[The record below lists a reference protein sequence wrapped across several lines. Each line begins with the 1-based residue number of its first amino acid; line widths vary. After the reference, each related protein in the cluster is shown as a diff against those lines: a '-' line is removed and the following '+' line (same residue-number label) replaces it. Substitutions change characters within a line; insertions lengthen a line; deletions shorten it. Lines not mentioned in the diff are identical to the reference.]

1 MIIFL
6 FFFPFEG
13 GEKCVEAVVLRR
25 GETVLYIYRRRP
37 PQKERKREEEVKKRR
52 RRRREREQTDI
63 DANWCGVAAA
73 SACEEARCWQPTD
86 VKEEEE
92 EKLVPSWHPANL
104 FRTRP
109 SYSSSSSLSLWCC
122 YSIILLFRIFLLFS
136 SSFFVCWPNERKKKK
151 KKMIRCQRTTNDAR
165 AKKIISCRW
174 PCGLLGEWVW
184 AVPCRGVCALVNPQP
199 KTWSGKQQTNS
210 N

>member
-1 MIIFL
+1 M
-6 FFFPFEG
+6 P
-13 GEKCVEAVVLRR
+13 
-25 GETVLYIYRRRP
+25 T
-37 PQKERKREEEVKKRR
+37 
-52 RRRREREQTDI
+52 
-63 DANWCGVAAA
+63 GVASLPLLPAK
-73 SACEEARCWQPTD
+73 RQD
-86 VKEEEE
+86 VDSQQTSKR
-92 EKLVPSWHPANL
+92 KKKKNL
-104 FRTRP
+104 FLLGTRQIYLERDP
-109 SYSSSSSLSLWCC
+109 LIPPRRLLVFDVV
-122 YSIILLFRIFLLFS
+122 ILLFYYSGYFFCFLLS